1 MTKDDIILNS
11 VLDNCEHSLMQ
22 YIYAVIII
30 TRIAASAPAA
40 SSAPEAVKVEEK
52 PKAEEVDALDGGTYS
67 NLPTHRSYHHHQYL
81 RTIPT

>member
-1 MTKDDIILNS
+1 
-11 VLDNCEHSLMQ
+11 MQ

-30 TRIAASAPAA
+30 TRIAASAPVA

-67 NLPTHRSYHHHQYL
+67 NLPTHRSHHHHHQYL
-81 RTIPT
+81 HTIPT

>member
-1 MTKDDIILNS
+1 
-11 VLDNCEHSLMQ
+11 MQ

-30 TRIAASAPAA
+30 TRIAVSAPAA

-67 NLPTHRSYHHHQYL
+67 NLPTHRSYHHHHHQYL
-81 RTIPT
+81 RTIPTS